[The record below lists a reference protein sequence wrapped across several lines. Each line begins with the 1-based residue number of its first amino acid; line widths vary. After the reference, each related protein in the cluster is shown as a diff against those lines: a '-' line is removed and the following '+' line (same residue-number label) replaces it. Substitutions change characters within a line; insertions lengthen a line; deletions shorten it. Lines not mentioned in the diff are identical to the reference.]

1 MKKIHV
7 ILLAAGNSRRFG
19 NNKLLYPYKGKPMYQ
34 HVLEIVAHMDET
46 EFQEFTIGEKI
57 VVTQYEEI
65 MESAQQAGFRCLRN
79 SEPELGISHSIRMG
93 IEAIEEFAM
102 CEAQDAILFA
112 VCDQPELTEEIFYG
126 LIRSYEASSKRIACA
141 ADGERLGNPV
151 IFESAY
157 WEELKSL
164 CEEQGGKTVLKRHRE
179 DVELYQVKD
188 GKKLRDID
196 CLWDLKPLVVVRG
209 GGDLATGTIHKL
221 YEEGYRVAVLETEHP
236 ACIRRQV
243 SFCEAIYEGK
253 MEVEGVTAVY
263 IEEAGEDAL
272 YKAVEKAWAR
282 GEIPVL
288 KDPFG
293 HVIKAFQ
300 PEVVVDA
307 ILAKKNLGTRRDMAP
322 LTIGLGPGFTAGQ
335 DVDIVIETM
344 RGEHLGKIYR
354 TGSAIPNTGIPG
366 VIAGYSKE
374 RVIHAPASGKFQ
386 PRKRIGDMVKTDE
399 VLGIIIPEEQQEEVP
414 VFASMTGLL
423 RGMIKEGYL
432 VKKGLKIMD
441 IEPRMD
447 EKELCFLISDKAKCI
462 GESVYQV
469 IKDYENSKT
478 GR

>member
-1 MKKIHV
+1 
-7 ILLAAGNSRRFG
+7 
-19 NNKLLYPYKGKPMYQ
+19 MYQ
-34 HVLEIVAHMDET
+34 HVLEIAAHMDET

-65 MESAQQAGFRCLRN
+65 REAAQQAGLGCRIN
-79 SEPELGISHSIRMG
+79 KEPELGISHSIRLG
-93 IEAIEEFAM
+93 VEAVEELSKGGT
-102 CEAQDAILFA
+102 QDAILFV
-112 VCDQPELTEEIFYG
+112 VCDQPELTEEVFYG
-126 LIRSYEASSKRIACA
+126 LIRSYEASSKRIACV

-253 MEVEGVTAVY
+253 IEVEGVTAVH
-263 IEEAGEDAL
+263 IEEAEEDAL
-272 YKAVEKAWAR
+272 YNAVEKAWAR

-293 HVIKAFQ
+293 HVIETRQ

-307 ILAKKNLGTRRDMAP
+307 ILAKRNLGTTKEMAP

-399 VLGIIIPEEQQEEVP
+399 VLGVIIPEEQQGEVP

>member
-1 MKKIHV
+1 
-7 ILLAAGNSRRFG
+7 
-19 NNKLLYPYKGKPMYQ
+19 MYQ
-34 HVLEIVAHMDET
+34 HVLEIAAHMDET

-65 MESAQQAGFRCLRN
+65 REAAQQAGLGCRIN
-79 SEPELGISHSIRMG
+79 KESELGISHSIRLG
-93 IEAIEEFAM
+93 VEAVEELSKGGT
-102 CEAQDAILFA
+102 QDAILFV
-112 VCDQPELTEEIFYG
+112 VCDQPELTEEVFYG
-126 LIRSYEASSKRIACA
+126 LIRSYEASSKRIACV

-221 YEEGYRVAVLETEHP
+221 YDERYRVAVLETEHP

-253 MEVEGVTAVY
+253 IEVEGVTAVY
-263 IEEAGEDAL
+263 IEEAEEDVL
-272 YKAVEKAWAR
+272 HKAVEKAWAR
-282 GEIPVL
+282 GEIPVF

-300 PEVVVDA
+300 TEIVVDA

-399 VLGIIIPEEQQEEVP
+399 VLGVIIPEEQQGEVP

-447 EKELCFLISDKAKCI
+447 EKELCFLISDRAKCI

>member
-1 MKKIHV
+1 
-7 ILLAAGNSRRFG
+7 
-19 NNKLLYPYKGKPMYQ
+19 MYQ
-34 HVLEIVAHMDET
+34 HVLEIAAHMDET

-65 MESAQQAGFRCLRN
+65 REAAQQAGLGCRIN
-79 SEPELGISHSIRMG
+79 KEPELGISHSIRLG
-93 IEAIEEFAM
+93 VGAVEELSKGGT
-102 CEAQDAILFA
+102 QDAILFV
-112 VCDQPELTEEIFYG
+112 VCDQPELTEEVFYG
-126 LIRSYEASSKRIACA
+126 LIRSYEASSKRIACV

-253 MEVEGVTAVY
+253 IEVEGVTAVH
-263 IEEAGEDAL
+263 IEEAEEDAL
-272 YKAVEKAWAR
+272 YNAVEKAWAR

-288 KDPFG
+288 KDPSG
-293 HVIKAFQ
+293 HVIETLQ

-307 ILAKKNLGTRRDMAP
+307 ILAKRNLGTTKEMAP

-399 VLGIIIPEEQQEEVP
+399 VLGVIIPEEQQGEVP

>member
-1 MKKIHV
+1 
-7 ILLAAGNSRRFG
+7 
-19 NNKLLYPYKGKPMYQ
+19 MYQ
-34 HVLEIVAHMDET
+34 HVLEIAAHMDET

-65 MESAQQAGFRCLRN
+65 REAAQQAGLGCRIN
-79 SEPELGISHSIRMG
+79 KEPELGISHSIRLG
-93 IEAIEEFAM
+93 VEAVEELSKGGT
-102 CEAQDAILFA
+102 QDAILFV
-112 VCDQPELTEEIFYG
+112 VCDQPELTEEVFYG
-126 LIRSYEASSKRIACA
+126 LIRSYEASSKRIACV

-164 CEEQGGKTVLKRHRE
+164 CEKQGGKTVLKRHRE

-253 MEVEGVTAVY
+253 IEVEGVTAVH
-263 IEEAGEDAL
+263 IEEAEEDAL
-272 YKAVEKAWAR
+272 YNAVEKAWAR

-288 KDPFG
+288 KDPSG
-293 HVIKAFQ
+293 HVIETLQ

-307 ILAKKNLGTRRDMAP
+307 ILAKRNLGTTKEMAP

-399 VLGIIIPEEQQEEVP
+399 VLGVIIPEEQQGEVP

>member
-1 MKKIHV
+1 
-7 ILLAAGNSRRFG
+7 
-19 NNKLLYPYKGKPMYQ
+19 MYQ
-34 HVLEIVAHMDET
+34 HVLEIAAHMDET

-65 MESAQQAGFRCLRN
+65 REAAQQAGLGCRIN
-79 SEPELGISHSIRMG
+79 KEPELGISHSIRLG
-93 IEAIEEFAM
+93 VEAVEELSKGGT
-102 CEAQDAILFA
+102 QDAILFV
-112 VCDQPELTEEIFYG
+112 VCDQPELTEEVFYG
-126 LIRSYEASSKRIACA
+126 LIRSYEASSKRIACV

-253 MEVEGVTAVY
+253 IEVEGVTAVH
-263 IEEAGEDAL
+263 IEEAEEDAL
-272 YKAVEKAWAR
+272 YNAVEKAWAR

-288 KDPFG
+288 KDPSG
-293 HVIKAFQ
+293 HVIETLQ
-300 PEVVVDA
+300 PEVVADA
-307 ILAKKNLGTRRDMAP
+307 ILAKRNLGTTKEMAP

-399 VLGIIIPEEQQEEVP
+399 VLGVIIPEEQQGEVP

>member
-1 MKKIHV
+1 
-7 ILLAAGNSRRFG
+7 
-19 NNKLLYPYKGKPMYQ
+19 MYQ

-65 MESAQQAGFRCLRN
+65 REAAQQAGLGCRIN
-79 SEPELGISHSIRMG
+79 KEPELGISHSIRLG
-93 IEAIEEFAM
+93 VEAVEELSKGGT
-102 CEAQDAILFA
+102 QDAILFV
-112 VCDQPELTEEIFYG
+112 VCDQPELTEEVFYG
-126 LIRSYEASSKRIACA
+126 LIRSYEASSKRIACV

-253 MEVEGVTAVY
+253 IEVEGVTAVH
-263 IEEAGEDAL
+263 IEEAEEDAL
-272 YKAVEKAWAR
+272 YNAVEKAWAR

-288 KDPFG
+288 KDPSG
-293 HVIKAFQ
+293 HVIETLQ

-307 ILAKKNLGTRRDMAP
+307 ILAKRNLGTTKEMAP

-344 RGEHLGKIYR
+344 RGEHLGKVYR

-399 VLGIIIPEEQQEEVP
+399 VLGVIIPEEQQGEVP

>member
-1 MKKIHV
+1 
-7 ILLAAGNSRRFG
+7 
-19 NNKLLYPYKGKPMYQ
+19 MYQ
-34 HVLEIVAHMDET
+34 HVLEIAAHMDET

-65 MESAQQAGFRCLRN
+65 REAAQQAGLGCRIN
-79 SEPELGISHSIRMG
+79 KEPELGISHSIRLG
-93 IEAIEEFAM
+93 VEAVEELSKGGT
-102 CEAQDAILFA
+102 QDAILFV
-112 VCDQPELTEEIFYG
+112 VCDQPELTEEVFYG
-126 LIRSYEASSKRIACA
+126 LIRSYEASSKRIACV

-188 GKKLRDID
+188 GKKIRDID

-253 MEVEGVTAVY
+253 IEVEGVTAVH
-263 IEEAGEDAL
+263 IEEAEEDAL
-272 YKAVEKAWAR
+272 YNAVEKAWAR

-288 KDPFG
+288 KDPSG
-293 HVIKAFQ
+293 HVIETLQ

-307 ILAKKNLGTRRDMAP
+307 ILAKRNLGTTKEMAP

-399 VLGIIIPEEQQEEVP
+399 VLGVIIPEEQQGEVP

>member
-1 MKKIHV
+1 
-7 ILLAAGNSRRFG
+7 
-19 NNKLLYPYKGKPMYQ
+19 MYQ
-34 HVLEIVAHMDET
+34 HVLEIAAHMDET

-65 MESAQQAGFRCLRN
+65 REAAQQAGLGCRIN
-79 SEPELGISHSIRMG
+79 KEPELGISHSIRLG
-93 IEAIEEFAM
+93 VEAVEELSKGGT
-102 CEAQDAILFA
+102 QDAILFV
-112 VCDQPELTEEIFYG
+112 VCDQPELTEEVFYG
-126 LIRSYEASSKRIACA
+126 LIRSYEASSKRIACV

-253 MEVEGVTAVY
+253 IEVEGVTAVH
-263 IEEAGEDAL
+263 IEEAEEDAL
-272 YKAVEKAWAR
+272 YNAVEKAWAR
-282 GEIPVL
+282 GEVPVL

-293 HVIKAFQ
+293 HVIETLQ

-307 ILAKKNLGTRRDMAP
+307 ILAKRNLGTTKEMAP

-399 VLGIIIPEEQQEEVP
+399 VLGVIIPEEQQGEVP

>member
-1 MKKIHV
+1 
-7 ILLAAGNSRRFG
+7 
-19 NNKLLYPYKGKPMYQ
+19 MYQ
-34 HVLEIVAHMDET
+34 HVLEIAAHMDET

-65 MESAQQAGFRCLRN
+65 REAAQQAGLGCRIN
-79 SEPELGISHSIRMG
+79 KEPELGISHSIRLG
-93 IEAIEEFAM
+93 VEAVEELSKGGT
-102 CEAQDAILFA
+102 QDAILFV
-112 VCDQPELTEEIFYG
+112 VCDQPELTEEVFYG
-126 LIRSYEASSKRIACA
+126 LIRSYEASSKRIACV

-179 DVELYQVKD
+179 DVELHQVKD

-253 MEVEGVTAVY
+253 IEVEGVTAVH
-263 IEEAGEDAL
+263 IEEAEEDAL
-272 YKAVEKAWAR
+272 YNAVEKAWAR
-282 GEIPVL
+282 GEVPVL

-293 HVIKAFQ
+293 HVIETLQ

-307 ILAKKNLGTRRDMAP
+307 ILAKRNLGTTKEMAP

-399 VLGIIIPEEQQEEVP
+399 VLGVIIPEEQQGEVP

>member
-34 HVLEIVAHMDET
+34 HVLEIAAHMDET
-46 EFQEFTIGEKI
+46 EFQELTIGEKI

-65 MESAQQAGFRCLRN
+65 REAAQQAGLGCRIN
-79 SEPELGISHSIRMG
+79 KEPELGISHSIRLG
-93 IEAIEEFAM
+93 VEAVEELSKGGT
-102 CEAQDAILFA
+102 QDAILFV
-112 VCDQPELTEEIFYG
+112 VCDQPELTEEVFYG
-126 LIRSYEASSKRIACA
+126 LIRSYEASSKRIACV

-253 MEVEGVTAVY
+253 IEVEGVTAVH
-263 IEEAGEDAL
+263 IEEAEEDAL
-272 YKAVEKAWAR
+272 YNAVEKAWAR

-293 HVIKAFQ
+293 HVIETLQ

-307 ILAKKNLGTRRDMAP
+307 ILAKRNLGTTKEMAP

-344 RGEHLGKIYR
+344 RGEHLGKVYR

-399 VLGIIIPEEQQEEVP
+399 VLGVIIPEEQQGEVP

>member
-34 HVLEIVAHMDET
+34 HVLEIAAHMDET

-65 MESAQQAGFRCLRN
+65 REAAQQAGLGCRIN
-79 SEPELGISHSIRMG
+79 KEPELGISHSIRLG
-93 IEAIEEFAM
+93 VEAVEELSKGGT
-102 CEAQDAILFA
+102 QDAILFV
-112 VCDQPELTEEIFYG
+112 VCDQPELTEEVFYG
-126 LIRSYEASSKRIACA
+126 LIRSYEASSKRIACV

-196 CLWDLKPLVVVRG
+196 GLWDLKPLVVVRG

-253 MEVEGVTAVY
+253 IEVEGVTAVH
-263 IEEAGEDAL
+263 IEEAEEDAL
-272 YKAVEKAWAR
+272 YNAVEKAWAR

-288 KDPFG
+288 KDPSG
-293 HVIKAFQ
+293 HVIETLQ

-307 ILAKKNLGTRRDMAP
+307 ILAKRNLGTTKEMAP

-399 VLGIIIPEEQQEEVP
+399 VLGVIIPEEQQGEVP

-469 IKDYENSKT
+469 IRDYENAKT

>member
-34 HVLEIVAHMDET
+34 HVLEIAAHMDET

-65 MESAQQAGFRCLRN
+65 REAAQQAGLGCRIN
-79 SEPELGISHSIRMG
+79 KEPELGISHSIRLG
-93 IEAIEEFAM
+93 VEAVEELSKGGT
-102 CEAQDAILFA
+102 QDAILFV
-112 VCDQPELTEEIFYG
+112 VCDQPELTEEVFYG
-126 LIRSYEASSKRIACA
+126 LIRSYEASSKRIACV

-253 MEVEGVTAVY
+253 IEVEGVTAVH
-263 IEEAGEDAL
+263 IEEAEEDAL
-272 YKAVEKAWAR
+272 YNAVEKAWAR

-288 KDPFG
+288 KDPSG
-293 HVIKAFQ
+293 HVIETLQ

-307 ILAKKNLGTRRDMAP
+307 ILAKRNLGTTKEMAP

-344 RGEHLGKIYR
+344 RGEHLGKVYR

-399 VLGIIIPEEQQEEVP
+399 VLGVIIPEEQQGEVP

>member
-1 MKKIHV
+1 
-7 ILLAAGNSRRFG
+7 
-19 NNKLLYPYKGKPMYQ
+19 MYQ
-34 HVLEIVAHMDET
+34 HVLEIAAHMDET

-65 MESAQQAGFRCLRN
+65 REAAQQAGLGCRIN
-79 SEPELGISHSIRMG
+79 KEPELGISHSIRLG
-93 IEAIEEFAM
+93 VEAVEELSKGGT
-102 CEAQDAILFA
+102 QDAILFV
-112 VCDQPELTEEIFYG
+112 VCDQPELTEEVFYG
-126 LIRSYEASSKRIACA
+126 LIRSYEASSKRIACV

-253 MEVEGVTAVY
+253 IEVEGVTAVH
-263 IEEAGEDAL
+263 IEEAEEDAL
-272 YKAVEKAWAR
+272 YNAVEKAWAR

-288 KDPFG
+288 KDPSG
-293 HVIKAFQ
+293 HVIETLQ

-307 ILAKKNLGTRRDMAP
+307 ILAKRNLGTTKEMAP

-344 RGEHLGKIYR
+344 RGEHLGKVYR

-366 VIAGYSKE
+366 VIAGYSTVRE
-374 RVIHAPASGKFQ
+374 IHAPASGKFQ

-399 VLGIIIPEEQQEEVP
+399 VLGVIIPEEQQGEVP

>member
-1 MKKIHV
+1 
-7 ILLAAGNSRRFG
+7 
-19 NNKLLYPYKGKPMYQ
+19 MYQ
-34 HVLEIVAHMDET
+34 HVLEIAAHMDET

-65 MESAQQAGFRCLRN
+65 REAAQQAGLGCRIN
-79 SEPELGISHSIRMG
+79 KEPELGISHSIRLG
-93 IEAIEEFAM
+93 VEAVEELSKGGT
-102 CEAQDAILFA
+102 QDAILFA
-112 VCDQPELTEEIFYG
+112 VCDQPELTEEVFYG
-126 LIRSYEASSKRIACA
+126 LIRSYEASSKRIACV

-253 MEVEGVTAVY
+253 IEVEGVTAVH
-263 IEEAGEDAL
+263 IEEAEEDAL
-272 YKAVEKAWAR
+272 YNAVEKAWAR

-288 KDPFG
+288 KDPSG
-293 HVIKAFQ
+293 HVIETLQ

-307 ILAKKNLGTRRDMAP
+307 ILAKRNLGTTKEMAP

-399 VLGIIIPEEQQEEVP
+399 VLGVIIPEEQQGEVP

-447 EKELCFLISDKAKCI
+447 EKELCFLISDKAKCV

>member
-1 MKKIHV
+1 
-7 ILLAAGNSRRFG
+7 
-19 NNKLLYPYKGKPMYQ
+19 MYQ
-34 HVLEIVAHMDET
+34 HVLEIAAHMDET
-46 EFQEFTIGEKI
+46 EFQELTIGEKI

-65 MESAQQAGFRCLRN
+65 REAAQQAGLGCRIN
-79 SEPELGISHSIRMG
+79 KEPELGISHSIRLG
-93 IEAIEEFAM
+93 VEAVEELSKGGT
-102 CEAQDAILFA
+102 QDAILFV
-112 VCDQPELTEEIFYG
+112 VCDQPELTEEVFYG
-126 LIRSYEASSKRIACA
+126 LIRSYEASSKRIACV

-253 MEVEGVTAVY
+253 IEVEGVTAVH
-263 IEEAGEDAL
+263 IEEAEEDAL
-272 YKAVEKAWAR
+272 YNAVEKAWAR

-293 HVIKAFQ
+293 HVIETLQ

-307 ILAKKNLGTRRDMAP
+307 ILAKRNLGTTKEMAP

-344 RGEHLGKIYR
+344 RGEHLGKVYR

-399 VLGIIIPEEQQEEVP
+399 VLGVIIPEEQQGEVP

>member
-1 MKKIHV
+1 
-7 ILLAAGNSRRFG
+7 
-19 NNKLLYPYKGKPMYQ
+19 MYQ
-34 HVLEIVAHMDET
+34 HVLEIAAHMDET

-65 MESAQQAGFRCLRN
+65 REAAQQAGLGYRIN
-79 SEPELGISHSIRMG
+79 KEPELGISHSIRLG
-93 IEAIEEFAM
+93 VEAVEELSKGGT
-102 CEAQDAILFA
+102 QDAILFV
-112 VCDQPELTEEIFYG
+112 VCDQPELTEEVFYG
-126 LIRSYEASSKRIACA
+126 LIRSYEASSKRIACV

-253 MEVEGVTAVY
+253 IEVEGVTAVH
-263 IEEAGEDAL
+263 IEEAEEDAL
-272 YKAVEKAWAR
+272 YNAVEKAWAR

-288 KDPFG
+288 KDPSG
-293 HVIKAFQ
+293 HVIETLQ

-307 ILAKKNLGTRRDMAP
+307 ILAKRNLGTTKEMAP

-399 VLGIIIPEEQQEEVP
+399 VLGVIIPEEQQGEVP

>member
-1 MKKIHV
+1 
-7 ILLAAGNSRRFG
+7 
-19 NNKLLYPYKGKPMYQ
+19 MYQ
-34 HVLEIVAHMDET
+34 HVLEIAAHMDET

-65 MESAQQAGFRCLRN
+65 REAAQQAGLGCRIN
-79 SEPELGISHSIRMG
+79 KEPELGISHSIRLG
-93 IEAIEEFAM
+93 VEAVEELSKGGT
-102 CEAQDAILFA
+102 QDAILFV
-112 VCDQPELTEEIFYG
+112 VCDQPELTEEVFYG
-126 LIRSYEASSKRIACA
+126 LIRSYEASSKRIACV

-243 SFCEAIYEGK
+243 SFSEAIYEGK
-253 MEVEGVTAVY
+253 IEVEGVTAVH
-263 IEEAGEDAL
+263 IEEAEEDAL
-272 YKAVEKAWAR
+272 YNAVEKAWAR

-288 KDPFG
+288 KDPSG
-293 HVIKAFQ
+293 HVIETLQ

-307 ILAKKNLGTRRDMAP
+307 ILAKRNLGTTKEMAP

-399 VLGIIIPEEQQEEVP
+399 VLGVIIPEEQQGEVP

>member
-1 MKKIHV
+1 M
-7 ILLAAGNSRRFG
+7 
-19 NNKLLYPYKGKPMYQ
+19 
-34 HVLEIVAHMDET
+34 
-46 EFQEFTIGEKI
+46 
-57 VVTQYEEI
+57 
-65 MESAQQAGFRCLRN
+65 
-79 SEPELGISHSIRMG
+79 
-93 IEAIEEFAM
+93 
-102 CEAQDAILFA
+102 
-112 VCDQPELTEEIFYG
+112 
-126 LIRSYEASSKRIACA
+126 
-141 ADGERLGNPV
+141 
-151 IFESAY
+151 
-157 WEELKSL
+157 
-164 CEEQGGKTVLKRHRE
+164 
-179 DVELYQVKD
+179 ELYQVKD

-253 MEVEGVTAVY
+253 IEVEGVTAVH
-263 IEEAGEDAL
+263 IEEAEEDAL
-272 YKAVEKAWAR
+272 YNAVEKAWAR

-288 KDPFG
+288 KDPSG
-293 HVIKAFQ
+293 HVIETLQ

-307 ILAKKNLGTRRDMAP
+307 ILAKRNLGTTKEMAP

-399 VLGIIIPEEQQEEVP
+399 VLGVIIPEEQQGEVP

-447 EKELCFLISDKAKCI
+447 EKELCFLISDKAKCV

>member
-1 MKKIHV
+1 
-7 ILLAAGNSRRFG
+7 
-19 NNKLLYPYKGKPMYQ
+19 MYQ
-34 HVLEIVAHMDET
+34 HVLEIAAHMDET
-46 EFQEFTIGEKI
+46 EFREFTIGEKI

-65 MESAQQAGFRCLRN
+65 REAAQQAGLGCRIN
-79 SEPELGISHSIRMG
+79 KEPELGISHSIRLG
-93 IEAIEEFAM
+93 VEAVEELSKGGT
-102 CEAQDAILFA
+102 QDAILFV
-112 VCDQPELTEEIFYG
+112 VCDQPELTEEVFYG
-126 LIRSYEASSKRIACA
+126 LIRSYEASSKRIACV

-253 MEVEGVTAVY
+253 IEVEGVTAVH
-263 IEEAGEDAL
+263 IEEAEEDAL
-272 YKAVEKAWAR
+272 YNAVEKAWAR

-288 KDPFG
+288 KDPSG
-293 HVIKAFQ
+293 HVIETLQ

-307 ILAKKNLGTRRDMAP
+307 ILAKRNLGTTKEMAP

-399 VLGIIIPEEQQEEVP
+399 VLGVIIPEEQQGEVP

>member
-1 MKKIHV
+1 
-7 ILLAAGNSRRFG
+7 
-19 NNKLLYPYKGKPMYQ
+19 MYQ
-34 HVLEIVAHMDET
+34 HVLEIAAHMEET

-65 MESAQQAGFRCLRN
+65 REAAQQAGLGCRIN
-79 SEPELGISHSIRMG
+79 KEPELGISHSIRLG
-93 IEAIEEFAM
+93 VEAVEELSKGGT
-102 CEAQDAILFA
+102 QDAILFV
-112 VCDQPELTEEIFYG
+112 VCDQPELTEEVFYG
-126 LIRSYEASSKRIACA
+126 LIRSYEASSKRIACV

-253 MEVEGVTAVY
+253 IEVEGVTAVH
-263 IEEAGEDAL
+263 IEEAEEDAL
-272 YKAVEKAWAR
+272 YNAVEKAWAR

-293 HVIKAFQ
+293 HVIETLQ

-307 ILAKKNLGTRRDMAP
+307 ILAKRNLGTTKEMAP

-344 RGEHLGKIYR
+344 RGEHLGKVYR

-399 VLGIIIPEEQQEEVP
+399 VLGVIIPEEQQGEVP

>member
-1 MKKIHV
+1 
-7 ILLAAGNSRRFG
+7 
-19 NNKLLYPYKGKPMYQ
+19 MYQ
-34 HVLEIVAHMDET
+34 HVLEIAAHMDET

-65 MESAQQAGFRCLRN
+65 REAAQQAGLGCRIN
-79 SEPELGISHSIRMG
+79 KEPELGISHSIRLG
-93 IEAIEEFAM
+93 VEAVEELSKGGT
-102 CEAQDAILFA
+102 QDAILFV
-112 VCDQPELTEEIFYG
+112 VCDQPELTEEVFYG
-126 LIRSYEASSKRIACA
+126 LIRSYEASSKRIACV

-221 YEEGYRVAVLETEHP
+221 YDEGYRVAVLETEHP

-253 MEVEGVTAVY
+253 IEVEGVTAVY
-263 IEEAGEDAL
+263 IEEAEEDVL
-272 YKAVEKAWAR
+272 HKAVEKAWAR
-282 GEIPVL
+282 GEIPVF

-300 PEVVVDA
+300 TEIVVDA

-399 VLGIIIPEEQQEEVP
+399 VLGVIIPEEQQGEVP

>member
-1 MKKIHV
+1 
-7 ILLAAGNSRRFG
+7 
-19 NNKLLYPYKGKPMYQ
+19 MYQ
-34 HVLEIVAHMDET
+34 HVLEIAAHMDET

-65 MESAQQAGFRCLRN
+65 REAAQQAGLGCRIN
-79 SEPELGISHSIRMG
+79 KEPELGISHSIRLG
-93 IEAIEEFAM
+93 VEAVEELSKGGT
-102 CEAQDAILFA
+102 QDAILFV
-112 VCDQPELTEEIFYG
+112 VCDQPELTEEVFYG
-126 LIRSYEASSKRIACA
+126 LIRSYEASSKRIACV

-253 MEVEGVTAVY
+253 IEVEGVTAVH
-263 IEEAGEDAL
+263 IEEAEEDAL
-272 YKAVEKAWAR
+272 YNAVEKAWAR

-288 KDPFG
+288 KDPSG
-293 HVIKAFQ
+293 HVIETLQ

-307 ILAKKNLGTRRDMAP
+307 ILAKRNLGTTKEMAP

-399 VLGIIIPEEQQEEVP
+399 VLGVIIPEEQQGEVP

>member
-1 MKKIHV
+1 
-7 ILLAAGNSRRFG
+7 
-19 NNKLLYPYKGKPMYQ
+19 MYA
-34 HVLEIVAHMDET
+34 HVLELVSHMNET
-46 EFQEFTIGEKI
+46 EFQEFTIGGKI

-65 MESAQQAGFRCLRN
+65 REAAQQAGLGCRIN
-79 SEPELGISHSIRMG
+79 KEPELGISHSIRLG
-93 IEAIEEFAM
+93 VEAVEELSKGGT
-102 CEAQDAILFA
+102 QDAILFV
-112 VCDQPELTEEIFYG
+112 VCDQPELTEEVFYG
-126 LIRSYEASSKRIACA
+126 LIRSYEASSKRIACV

-263 IEEAGEDAL
+263 IEEAEEDAL

-293 HVIKAFQ
+293 HVIETLQ

-307 ILAKKNLGTRRDMAP
+307 ILAKRNIGTTKEMAP

-399 VLGIIIPEEQQEEVP
+399 VLGVIIPEEQQGEVP

-441 IEPRMD
+441 IEPRMG

-469 IKDYENSKT
+469 IKDYEDCKT

>member
-34 HVLEIVAHMDET
+34 HVLEIAAHMDET

-65 MESAQQAGFRCLRN
+65 REAAQQAGLGCRIN
-79 SEPELGISHSIRMG
+79 KEPELGISHSIRLG
-93 IEAIEEFAM
+93 VEAVEELSKGGT
-102 CEAQDAILFA
+102 QDAILFV
-112 VCDQPELTEEIFYG
+112 VCDQPELTEEVFYG
-126 LIRSYEASSKRIACA
+126 LIRSYEASSKRIACV

-253 MEVEGVTAVY
+253 IEVEGVTAVH
-263 IEEAGEDAL
+263 IEEAEEDAL
-272 YKAVEKAWAR
+272 YNAVEKAWAR

-293 HVIKAFQ
+293 HVIETRQ

-307 ILAKKNLGTRRDMAP
+307 ILAKRNLGTTKEMAP

-399 VLGIIIPEEQQEEVP
+399 VLGVIIPEEQQGEVP

>member
-34 HVLEIVAHMDET
+34 HVLEIAAHMDET

-65 MESAQQAGFRCLRN
+65 REAAQQAGLGCRIN
-79 SEPELGISHSIRMG
+79 KEPELGISHSIRLG
-93 IEAIEEFAM
+93 VEAVEELSKGGT
-102 CEAQDAILFA
+102 QDAILFV
-112 VCDQPELTEEIFYG
+112 VCDQPELTEEVFYG
-126 LIRSYEASSKRIACA
+126 LIRSYEASSKPIACV

-253 MEVEGVTAVY
+253 IEVEGVTAVH
-263 IEEAGEDAL
+263 IEEAEEDAL
-272 YKAVEKAWAR
+272 YNAVEKAWAR

-288 KDPFG
+288 KDPSG
-293 HVIKAFQ
+293 HVIETLQ

-307 ILAKKNLGTRRDMAP
+307 ILAKRNLGTTKEMAP

-399 VLGIIIPEEQQEEVP
+399 VLGVIIPEEQQGEVP

>member
-34 HVLEIVAHMDET
+34 HVLEIAAHMEET

-65 MESAQQAGFRCLRN
+65 REAAQQAGLGCRIN
-79 SEPELGISHSIRMG
+79 KEPELGISHSIRLG
-93 IEAIEEFAM
+93 VEAVEELSKGGT
-102 CEAQDAILFA
+102 QDAILFV
-112 VCDQPELTEEIFYG
+112 VCDQPELTEEVFYG
-126 LIRSYEASSKRIACA
+126 LIRSYEASSKRIACV

-253 MEVEGVTAVY
+253 IEVEGVTAVH
-263 IEEAGEDAL
+263 IEEAEEDAL
-272 YKAVEKAWAR
+272 YNAVEKAWAR

-288 KDPFG
+288 KDPSG
-293 HVIKAFQ
+293 HVIETLQ

-307 ILAKKNLGTRRDMAP
+307 ILAKRNLGTTKEMAP

-344 RGEHLGKIYR
+344 RGEHLGKVYR

-399 VLGIIIPEEQQEEVP
+399 VLGVIIPEEQQGEVP

>member
-1 MKKIHV
+1 
-7 ILLAAGNSRRFG
+7 
-19 NNKLLYPYKGKPMYQ
+19 MYQ
-34 HVLEIVAHMDET
+34 HVLEIAAHMDET

-65 MESAQQAGFRCLRN
+65 REAAQQAGLGCRIN
-79 SEPELGISHSIRMG
+79 KEPELGISHSIRLG
-93 IEAIEEFAM
+93 VEAVEELSKGGT
-102 CEAQDAILFA
+102 QDAILFV
-112 VCDQPELTEEIFYG
+112 VCDQPELTEEVFYG
-126 LIRSYEASSKRIACA
+126 LIRSYEASSKRIACV

-253 MEVEGVTAVY
+253 IEVEGVTAVH
-263 IEEAGEDAL
+263 IEEAEEDAL
-272 YKAVEKAWAR
+272 YNAVEKAWAR

-288 KDPFG
+288 KDPSD
-293 HVIKAFQ
+293 HVIETLQ

-307 ILAKKNLGTRRDMAP
+307 ILAKRNLGTTKEMAP

-399 VLGIIIPEEQQEEVP
+399 VLGVIIPEEQQGEVP

>member
-1 MKKIHV
+1 
-7 ILLAAGNSRRFG
+7 
-19 NNKLLYPYKGKPMYQ
+19 MYQ
-34 HVLEIVAHMDET
+34 HVLEIAAHMDET

-65 MESAQQAGFRCLRN
+65 REAAQQAGLGCRIN
-79 SEPELGISHSIRMG
+79 KESELGISHSIRLG
-93 IEAIEEFAM
+93 VEAVEELSKGGT
-102 CEAQDAILFA
+102 QDAILFV
-112 VCDQPELTEEIFYG
+112 VCDQPELTEEVFYG
-126 LIRSYEASSKRIACA
+126 LIRSYEASSKRIACV

-221 YEEGYRVAVLETEHP
+221 YDERYRVAVLETEHP

-253 MEVEGVTAVY
+253 IEVEGVTAVY
-263 IEEAGEDAL
+263 IEEAEEDVL
-272 YKAVEKAWAR
+272 HKAVEKAWAR
-282 GEIPVL
+282 GEIPVF

-300 PEVVVDA
+300 TEIVVDA

-399 VLGIIIPEEQQEEVP
+399 VLGVIIPEEQQGEVP

>member
-1 MKKIHV
+1 
-7 ILLAAGNSRRFG
+7 
-19 NNKLLYPYKGKPMYQ
+19 MYQ
-34 HVLEIVAHMDET
+34 HVLEIAAHMEET

-65 MESAQQAGFRCLRN
+65 REAAQQAGLGCRIN
-79 SEPELGISHSIRMG
+79 KEPELGISHSIRLG
-93 IEAIEEFAM
+93 VEAVEELSKGGT
-102 CEAQDAILFA
+102 QDAILFV
-112 VCDQPELTEEIFYG
+112 VCDQPELTEEVFYG
-126 LIRSYEASSKRIACA
+126 LIRSYEASSKRIACV

-253 MEVEGVTAVY
+253 IEVEGVTAVH
-263 IEEAGEDAL
+263 IEEAEEDAL
-272 YKAVEKAWAR
+272 YNAVEKAWAR

-288 KDPFG
+288 KDPSG
-293 HVIKAFQ
+293 HVIETLQ

-307 ILAKKNLGTRRDMAP
+307 ILAKRNLGTTKEMAP

-344 RGEHLGKIYR
+344 RGEHLGKVYR

-399 VLGIIIPEEQQEEVP
+399 VLGVIIPEEQQGEVP

>member
-1 MKKIHV
+1 
-7 ILLAAGNSRRFG
+7 
-19 NNKLLYPYKGKPMYQ
+19 MYQ
-34 HVLEIVAHMDET
+34 YVLEIAAHMEET

-65 MESAQQAGFRCLRN
+65 REAAQQAGLGCRIN
-79 SEPELGISHSIRMG
+79 KEPELGISHSIRLG
-93 IEAIEEFAM
+93 VEAVEELSKGGTR
-102 CEAQDAILFA
+102 DAILFV
-112 VCDQPELTEEIFYG
+112 VCDQPELTEEVFYG
-126 LIRSYEASSKRIACA
+126 LIRSYEASSKRIACV

-236 ACIRRQV
+236 SCIRRQV

-253 MEVEGVTAVY
+253 IEVEGVTAVH
-263 IEEAGEDAL
+263 IEEAEEDAL
-272 YKAVEKAWAR
+272 YNAVEKAWAR

-288 KDPFG
+288 KDPSG
-293 HVIKAFQ
+293 HVIETLQ

-307 ILAKKNLGTRRDMAP
+307 ILAKRNLGTTKEMAP

-399 VLGIIIPEEQQEEVP
+399 VLGVIIPEEQQGEVP

>member
-34 HVLEIVAHMDET
+34 HVLEIAAHMDET

-65 MESAQQAGFRCLRN
+65 REAAQQAGLGCRIN
-79 SEPELGISHSIRMG
+79 KEPELGISHSIRLG
-93 IEAIEEFAM
+93 VEAVEELSKGGT
-102 CEAQDAILFA
+102 QDAILFV
-112 VCDQPELTEEIFYG
+112 VCDQPELTEEVFYG
-126 LIRSYEASSKRIACA
+126 LIRSYEASSKRIACV

-253 MEVEGVTAVY
+253 IEVEGVTAVH
-263 IEEAGEDAL
+263 IEEAEEDAL
-272 YKAVEKAWAR
+272 YNAVEKAWAR
-282 GEIPVL
+282 GEVPVL

-293 HVIKAFQ
+293 HVIETLQ

-307 ILAKKNLGTRRDMAP
+307 ILAKRNLGTTKEMAP

-399 VLGIIIPEEQQEEVP
+399 VLGVIIPEEQQGEVP

>member
-1 MKKIHV
+1 
-7 ILLAAGNSRRFG
+7 
-19 NNKLLYPYKGKPMYQ
+19 MYQ
-34 HVLEIVAHMDET
+34 HVLEIAAHMDET

-65 MESAQQAGFRCLRN
+65 REAAQQAGLGCRIN
-79 SEPELGISHSIRMG
+79 KEPELGISHSIRLG
-93 IEAIEEFAM
+93 VEAVEELSKGGT
-102 CEAQDAILFA
+102 QDAILFV
-112 VCDQPELTEEIFYG
+112 VCDQPELTEEVFYG
-126 LIRSYEASSKRIACA
+126 LIRSYEASSKRIACV

-253 MEVEGVTAVY
+253 IEVEGVTAVH
-263 IEEAGEDAL
+263 IEEAEEDAL
-272 YKAVEKAWAR
+272 YNAVEKAWAR

-293 HVIKAFQ
+293 YVIETLQ

-307 ILAKKNLGTRRDMAP
+307 ILAKRNLGTTKEMAP

-399 VLGIIIPEEQQEEVP
+399 VLGVIIPEEQQGEVP

>member
-1 MKKIHV
+1 
-7 ILLAAGNSRRFG
+7 
-19 NNKLLYPYKGKPMYQ
+19 MYQ
-34 HVLEIVAHMDET
+34 HVLEIAAHMEET

-65 MESAQQAGFRCLRN
+65 REAAQQAGLGCRIN
-79 SEPELGISHSIRMG
+79 KEPELGISHSIRLG
-93 IEAIEEFAM
+93 VEAVEELSKGGT
-102 CEAQDAILFA
+102 QDAILFV
-112 VCDQPELTEEIFYG
+112 VCDQPELTEEVFYG
-126 LIRSYEASSKRIACA
+126 LIRSYEASSKRIACV

-253 MEVEGVTAVY
+253 IEVEGVTAVH
-263 IEEAGEDAL
+263 IEEAEEDAL
-272 YKAVEKAWAR
+272 YNAVEKAWAR

-288 KDPFG
+288 KDPSG
-293 HVIKAFQ
+293 HVIETLQ

-307 ILAKKNLGTRRDMAP
+307 ILAKRNLGTTKEMAP

-399 VLGIIIPEEQQEEVP
+399 VLGVIIPEEQQGEVP

-447 EKELCFLISDKAKCI
+447 EKELCFLISDKAKCV

>member
-1 MKKIHV
+1 
-7 ILLAAGNSRRFG
+7 
-19 NNKLLYPYKGKPMYQ
+19 MYQ

-65 MESAQQAGFRCLRN
+65 REAAQQAGLGCRIN
-79 SEPELGISHSIRMG
+79 KEPELGISHSIRLG
-93 IEAIEEFAM
+93 VEAVEELSKGGT
-102 CEAQDAILFA
+102 QDAILFV
-112 VCDQPELTEEIFYG
+112 VCDQPELTEEVFYG
-126 LIRSYEASSKRIACA
+126 LIRSYEASSKRIACV

-253 MEVEGVTAVY
+253 IEVEGVTAVH
-263 IEEAGEDAL
+263 IEEAEEDAL
-272 YKAVEKAWAR
+272 YNAVEKAWAR

-293 HVIKAFQ
+293 HVIETLQ

-307 ILAKKNLGTRRDMAP
+307 ILAKRNLGTTKEMAP

-399 VLGIIIPEEQQEEVP
+399 VLGVIIPEEQQGEVP

>member
-19 NNKLLYPYKGKPMYQ
+19 NNKLLYLYKGKPMYQ
-34 HVLEIVAHMDET
+34 HVLEIAAHMDET
-46 EFQEFTIGEKI
+46 EFREFTIGEKI

-79 SEPELGISHSIRMG
+79 SKPELGISHSIRMG
-93 IEAIEEFAM
+93 IETIEEFAM

-126 LIRSYEASSKRIACA
+126 LIRSYEASSKRIACM
-141 ADGERLGNPV
+141 ADGDRLGNPV

-253 MEVEGVTAVY
+253 MEVEGVTAVS
-263 IEEAGEDAL
+263 IEEAEEDAL
-272 YKAVEKAWAR
+272 HKAVEKVWAR
-282 GEIPVL
+282 GEIPVVN
-288 KDPFG
+288 DPFG
-293 HVIKAFQ
+293 RVIKVLQ

-307 ILAKKNLGTRRDMAP
+307 ILAKKNLGTRRNMAP

-335 DVDIVIETM
+335 DVDVVIETM

-374 RVIHAPASGKFQ
+374 RVIHAPASGIFQ
-386 PRKRIGDMVKTDE
+386 PRKRIGEMVKADE
-399 VLGIIIPEEQQEEVP
+399 VIGVIISEEQREEVP

-423 RGMIKEGYL
+423 RGMIKEGYV
-432 VKKGLKIMD
+432 VKTGLKIMD
-441 IEPRMD
+441 IEPRID

-469 IKDYENSKT
+469 IKEYEDSKT

>member
-1 MKKIHV
+1 
-7 ILLAAGNSRRFG
+7 
-19 NNKLLYPYKGKPMYQ
+19 MYQ
-34 HVLEIVAHMDET
+34 HVLEIAAHMDET

-65 MESAQQAGFRCLRN
+65 REAAQQAGLGCRIN
-79 SEPELGISHSIRMG
+79 KEPELGISHSIRLG
-93 IEAIEEFAM
+93 VEAVEELSKGGT
-102 CEAQDAILFA
+102 QDAILFV
-112 VCDQPELTEEIFYG
+112 VCDQPELTEEVFYG
-126 LIRSYEASSKRIACA
+126 LIRSYEASSKRIACV

-164 CEEQGGKTVLKRHRE
+164 CEEQGGKTVLKGHRE

-253 MEVEGVTAVY
+253 IEVEGVTAVH
-263 IEEAGEDAL
+263 IEEAEEDAL
-272 YKAVEKAWAR
+272 YNAVEKAWAR

-293 HVIKAFQ
+293 HVIETLQ

-307 ILAKKNLGTRRDMAP
+307 ILAKRNLGTTKEMAP

-399 VLGIIIPEEQQEEVP
+399 VLGVIIPEEQQGEVP

>member
-1 MKKIHV
+1 
-7 ILLAAGNSRRFG
+7 
-19 NNKLLYPYKGKPMYQ
+19 MYQ
-34 HVLEIVAHMDET
+34 HVLEIAAHMEET

-65 MESAQQAGFRCLRN
+65 REAAQQAGLGCRIN
-79 SEPELGISHSIRMG
+79 KEPELGISHSIRLG
-93 IEAIEEFAM
+93 VEAVEELSKGGT
-102 CEAQDAILFA
+102 QDAILFV
-112 VCDQPELTEEIFYG
+112 VCDQPELTEEVFYG
-126 LIRSYEASSKRIACA
+126 LIRSYEASSKRIACV

-253 MEVEGVTAVY
+253 IEVEGVTAVH
-263 IEEAGEDAL
+263 IEEAEEDAL
-272 YKAVEKAWAR
+272 YNAVEKAWAR

-288 KDPFG
+288 KDPSG
-293 HVIKAFQ
+293 HVIETLQ

-307 ILAKKNLGTRRDMAP
+307 ILAKRNLGTTKEMAP

-399 VLGIIIPEEQQEEVP
+399 VLGVIIPEEQQGEVP

>member
-1 MKKIHV
+1 
-7 ILLAAGNSRRFG
+7 
-19 NNKLLYPYKGKPMYQ
+19 MYQ
-34 HVLEIVAHMDET
+34 HVLEIAAHMDET

-65 MESAQQAGFRCLRN
+65 REAAQQAGLGCRIN
-79 SEPELGISHSIRMG
+79 KEPELGISHSIRLG
-93 IEAIEEFAM
+93 VEAVEELSKGGT
-102 CEAQDAILFA
+102 QDAILFV
-112 VCDQPELTEEIFYG
+112 VCDQPELTEEVFYG
-126 LIRSYEASSKRIACA
+126 LIRSYEASSKRIACV

-253 MEVEGVTAVY
+253 IEVEGVTAVH
-263 IEEAGEDAL
+263 IEEAEEDAL
-272 YKAVEKAWAR
+272 YNAVEKAWAR

-293 HVIKAFQ
+293 HVIETLQ

-307 ILAKKNLGTRRDMAP
+307 ILAKRNLGTTKEMAP

-399 VLGIIIPEEQQEEVP
+399 VLGVIIPEEQQGEVP

-469 IKDYENSKT
+469 IKDDENSKT

>member
-1 MKKIHV
+1 
-7 ILLAAGNSRRFG
+7 
-19 NNKLLYPYKGKPMYQ
+19 MYQ
-34 HVLEIVAHMDET
+34 HVLEIAAHMDET

-65 MESAQQAGFRCLRN
+65 REAAQQAGLGCRIN
-79 SEPELGISHSIRMG
+79 KEPELGISHSIRLG
-93 IEAIEEFAM
+93 VEAVEELSKGGT
-102 CEAQDAILFA
+102 QDAILFV
-112 VCDQPELTEEIFYG
+112 VCDQPELTEEVFYG
-126 LIRSYEASSKRIACA
+126 LIRSYEASSKRIACV

-196 CLWDLKPLVVVRG
+196 GLWDLKPLVVVRG

-253 MEVEGVTAVY
+253 IEVEGVTAVH
-263 IEEAGEDAL
+263 IEEAEEDAL
-272 YKAVEKAWAR
+272 YNAVEKAWAR

-288 KDPFG
+288 KDPSG
-293 HVIKAFQ
+293 NVIETLQ

-307 ILAKKNLGTRRDMAP
+307 ILAKRNLGTTKEMAP

-399 VLGIIIPEEQQEEVP
+399 VLGVIIPEEQQGEVP